1 MSVMWA
7 KHQEIGR
14 RRWARVVRSYDLRP
28 DHAGCRV
35 IIEAG
40 LIVGPAGGE
49 PAGRRWVWVRRR
61 DFCCL
66 FDIRHVLHDIK
77 EQEREDAVELG
88 ALLNCTSDTI
98 CTDSL
103 YPSLSIPLCPTTPHP
118 PNDYPP
124 PVQRLPTP
132 LLPSLPG
139 SLSTS
144 SSSHSLRY
152 PTAFDG

>member
-14 RRWARVVRSYDLRP
+14 RRWARVVRSHDLRP

-49 PAGRRWVWVRRR
+49 PAGRRWVWVRRQ

-88 ALLNCTSDTI
+88 ALLNCTSDTRYARTP
-98 CTDSL
+98 CAHP
-103 YPSLSIPLCPTTPHP
+103 YPYHYAQQLPTCPTTPHL
-118 PNDYPP
+118 PNNSPP

-139 SLSTS
+139 SLRTS
-144 SSSHSLRY
+144 SSSHSL
-152 PTAFDG
+152 